1 MRTITILLTFLVLSQ
16 PYAQNKAVNAP
27 MLGIHGSS
35 AVFFGNNHHGQ
46 DLRPGLGL
54 GASAHFNLKQIGIS
68 LHSQRTSSSV
78 RDNALIYSNATAIQ
92 NRLFVVSLGYN
103 LAKETD
109 LLEPR
114 MSIGALRTI
123 YKNSFRTNQGLL
135 ALGFK
140 YARCISSKGFFISC
154 SVDMFWNYTKNIA
167 APEEYIKYMNI
178 KQPLIANI
186 GVEYRLFKNR

>member
-1 MRTITILLTFLVLSQ
+1 MRTATFLLVLLALTQ
-16 PYAQNKAVNAP
+16 VLAQNKAVNAP

-46 DLRPGLGL
+46 DLSSGIGL
-54 GASAHFNLKQIGIS
+54 GASAHFNIKQIGLS
-68 LHSQRTSSSV
+68 VHSQRTSSSV
-78 RDNALIYSNATAIQ
+78 RENALLFSNATAIQ
-92 NRLFVVSLGYN
+92 NRLFLFSLGYN
-103 LAKETD
+103 LFEEMD

-135 ALGFK
+135 GLGLK
-140 YARCISSKGFFISC
+140 YARCISPKGFFISC
-154 SVDMFWNYTKNIA
+154 SLDLFWNYTKNIE
-167 APEEYIKYMNI
+167 APEEYFKYMNN

-186 GVEYRLFKNR
+186 GIEYRLFKNR